1 MAEIFTPATQP
12 LSHSARVA
20 DAATQPLSHSEWLS
34 GRVSGWVAPPAT
46 LAEWLS
52 GFFSQSGRV
61 AEWLTRCSSHSG
73 WVAEWLLQPLWQRD
87 WGGSGSLRPATEQRH
102 LAQRRPLQGTA
113 LQTAPLYCVW
123 VAEHGSLA
131 PPCSSRG
138 QVLRNKQKDNLRAKA
153 TDKDSRKL
161 QAVRFKV
168 REEMRPGRLSLSSSK
183 PWLHTRIAWILH
195 CSPQAPPLPAIM
207 TAGTRLR
214 AFWTATSSPRVWF
227 LFPSS
232 YRSCRRLPL
241 ETTSLHTHIYIYIHT
256 RTYILYTSEAPVMY
270 RTKLH
275 AQSRPK
281 GHVIH
286 QGAGV
291 AEWRCTGYC
300 SFTSSSGSNVHRP
313 SERHR

>member
-102 LAQRRPLQGTA
+102 LAQRTP
-113 LQTAPLYCVW
+113 
-123 VAEHGSLA
+123 
-131 PPCSSRG
+131 SSRHG
-138 QVLRNKQKDNLRAKA
+138 LANSSFVLCVSGRAW
-153 TDKDSRKL
+153 KL
-161 QAVRFKV
+161 GPSLFLP
-168 REEMRPGRLSLSSSK
+168 RPGPEEQAEGQLTGEGDRQGQQKAAGSPVQGQGGNEAGSSIIVKQQTLTAYSYCLNPSLLSAGSAAACNHDRGDATSGFLDSYQFTSCMISLSKLISFVSK
-183 PWLHTRIAWILH
+183 
-195 CSPQAPPLPAIM
+195 
-207 TAGTRLR
+207 
-214 AFWTATSSPRVWF
+214 
-227 LFPSS
+227 
-232 YRSCRRLPL
+232 
-241 ETTSLHTHIYIYIHT
+241 TTSWNNISTHTYIYIHT